1 MKLLLLCIISIILA
15 RSYLTAYPLDDVI
28 RGHTWKA
35 LDITSKS
42 VYIKGVEDSI
52 ILLGS
57 ANPKTKLLS
66 AYDSILSQD
75 MEHIEVQLNKF
86 YSDEDNINISV
97 VDALLIIADS
107 IKGMPS
113 GKLDSLL
120 SAFRRQALKETQH
133 NK

>member
-1 MKLLLLCIISIILA
+1 M
-15 RSYLTAYPLDDVI
+15 AYQIDDVI

-35 LDITSKS
+35 LDTTSKS

-57 ANPKTKLLS
+57 ANTKTKILS

-75 MEHIEVQLNKF
+75 IEQIEVSVNKF

-97 VDALLIIADS
+97 VDALLIISDS
-107 IKGMPS
+107 IKGMPQD
-113 GKLDSLL
+113 KLDSLL
-120 SAFRRQALKETQH
+120 SAFRQQALNETKR